1 MNKIARNN
9 GKNFVRAT
17 CYDTSRSL
25 KRFTKE
31 RIKRRETISRNLFS
45 PPLFATYVNV
55 PRASC
60 PTIHQPLHLPN
71 DLPPQGKTL
80 PSGSFSFLE
89 PLCCILDAIK
99 SSSDEGSD
107 RHKFERRVRFAETIV
122 EGRCMHLEHKF
133 EPLPS
138 SIVSSVVNR
147 SYFYRGNVDVGGR
160 GGGERSKKQ
169 NLAFP
174 FCLLFRVTTTTSRHL
189 SRVTRRD
196 TCQRACKRCSST
208 EFDPCG
214 APRPI

>member
-160 GGGERSKKQ
+160 GGGGTIEETESC
-169 NLAFP
+169 FP
-174 FCLLFRVTTTTSRHL
+174 FL
-189 SRVTRRD
+189 SSFPRD
-196 TCQRACKRCSST
+196 
-208 EFDPCG
+208 DDD
-214 APRPI
+214 